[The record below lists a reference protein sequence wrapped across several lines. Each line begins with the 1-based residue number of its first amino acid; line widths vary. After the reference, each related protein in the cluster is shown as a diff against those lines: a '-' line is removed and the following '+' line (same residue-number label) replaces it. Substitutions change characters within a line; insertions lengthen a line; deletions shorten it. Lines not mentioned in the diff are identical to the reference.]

1 MHTTKRQ
8 RGVSMIGFL
17 FVSAVVVTIA
27 LLAFRMMPA
36 YIEYFTIQKALEGAL
51 ADSNDLTV
59 ASIRKAMDRRLSAD
73 YADAITAKDV
83 DVTKSGNVITAA
95 VSWEKKLPVVK
106 NVSILLEFDASAS
119 R

>member
-1 MHTTKRQ
+1 MHSLSRQ
-8 RGVSMIGFL
+8 RGLSVLGFL
-17 FVSAVVVTIA
+17 FVAAVVLSVA
-27 LLAFRMMPA
+27 LLAFRMIPA
-36 YIEYFTIQKALEGAL
+36 YIEYFTIQKALDGAL
-51 ADSNDLTV
+51 ADSSDLSV
-59 ASIRKAMDRRLSAD
+59 ASIRRAMDRRLSAD

-83 DVTKSGNVITAA
+83 DVTKSGNTITAS